1 MQTLTEQLQKGSMIK
16 TVSNSNGTATK
27 LPDGTMICKKTIT
40 FSNIAIAQKVGEV
53 YQSAAQNLGNWAE
66 NFLETPDTVVATV
79 NGGWAAWIY
88 QHANWNATSA
98 GRATLMRPTSVAA
111 SADASYRISVIATG
125 KWK

>member
-1 MQTLTEQLQKGSMIK
+1 MAKTYEEKLQGI
-16 TVSNSNGTATK
+16 VERIENSNGTATK
-27 LPDGTMICKKTIT
+27 FPDGTMICRK
-40 FSNIAIAQKVGEV
+40 NIMLENVPIKIKIGEV
-53 YQSAAQNLGNWAE
+53 YQSVAQNLGNWAE
-66 NFLETPDTVVATV
+66 NFSETPDTVVASV

-98 GRATLMRPTSVAA
+98 GTATLMRPTSVAA

>member
-1 MQTLTEQLQKGSMIK
+1 MQTMTEKLQKGSMIK

-27 LPDGTMICKKTIT
+27 FPDGTMICRKNIMLENVPIT
-40 FSNIAIAQKVGEV
+40 VKIGEV

-98 GRATLMRPTSVAA
+98 GTATLMRPTSAAA

>member
-1 MQTLTEQLQKGSMIK
+1 MQTMTEKLQKGSMIK

-27 LPDGTMICKKTIT
+27 FPDGTMICRKNIMLKNVPIT
-40 FSNIAIAQKVGEV
+40 TKIGEV
-53 YQSAAQNLGNWAE
+53 YQSVAQNLGKWAE
-66 NFLETPDTVVATV
+66 NFSETPDTVVASV

-98 GRATLMRPTSVAA
+98 GTATLMRPTSVAA